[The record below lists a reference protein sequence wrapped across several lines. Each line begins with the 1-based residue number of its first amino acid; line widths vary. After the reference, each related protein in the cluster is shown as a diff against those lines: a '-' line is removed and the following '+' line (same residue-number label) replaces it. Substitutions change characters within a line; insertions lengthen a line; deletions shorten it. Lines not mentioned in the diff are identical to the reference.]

1 MTLDTTLT
9 VAIRKWT
16 PLSSAANSHLVTAL
30 EICTL
35 QCNKI
40 YDQAY
45 CTDIHVFCRMYLY
58 VLLQWLS
65 SCDQSCAYALVWI
78 WLYSVPVLR
87 RLRCNQPL
95 DQSPFIRVAP
105 CSKNLHQNYHLFGTN
120 TNTFNVPWSVYQ
132 SLLHVCTVTIQFDFL
147 KFLLLHQI
155 RPWPCVFGA
164 EICLDSD
171 CTI

>member
-87 RLRCNQPL
+87 RLRCIQPL
-95 DQSPFIRVAP
+95 NQSPFIRVAP
-105 CSKNLHQNYHLFGTN
+105 CSKNLHQNYHWFG
-120 TNTFNVPWSVYQ
+120 TNTFNVPCSVFCFPIPASCLYCHHTIWFPQ
-132 SLLHVCTVTIQFDFL
+132 IPAITPNQTVTMRF
-147 KFLLLHQI
+147 
-155 RPWPCVFGA
+155 WA